1 MTKQFNERDETY
13 FCVVYENLYPTISG
27 TRNLLLEDTTVF
39 NEQDITEAYSFFDYY
54 ADYYRDTIL
63 DKEMTPH
70 MLYTGMGSIKQF
82 ETLTYDSDVVEYL
95 NKQGLHIYL
104 YETTVVDLPPKK
116 TFYVNQ
122 NKEYGAD
129 YLQFRFESNKE
140 FYVFEFESIEQFV
153 RANGLTNVT
162 VFTCEGN
169 TTQLESRYNF
179 KIKSKE
185 IFLVSLLKETDSEI
199 TGYEINSKLI
209 EYFNPD
215 IITHKFWLGN
225 WRYDVHRHILCAY
238 MADKSVKMSWY
249 YNSIFDDVKK
259 FFWFDIHSW
268 QQKFPKEYVKLID
281 GVNLLNSKTPWVLD
295 IKAPAIPVDT
305 TQLWTIPTE
314 EFYCPSSSST
324 PYDSYINSFCAI
336 VTESNFAHPFPMFS
350 EKVINAMKAGRPFIV
365 ASSAGTLEY
374 LQQHGFKT
382 FSEFWDESYDTESNH
397 ELRLQ
402 KIMQLIDYIDSM
414 SIDEL
419 KILYSKIKPTV
430 EYNFRWLNEIRDK
443 DLSF

>member
-1 MTKQFNERDETY
+1 MTKKFNERDPTY
-13 FCVVYENLYPTISG
+13 FCVVYENLYPNIPA
-27 TRNLLLEDTTVF
+27 TRNLLLEDNTIF
-39 NEQDITEAYSFFDYY
+39 DERDITDAYSFFDYY
-54 ADYYRDTIL
+54 ADYYKGTVL
-63 DKEMTPH
+63 DSEETPH

-82 ETLTYDSDVVEYL
+82 ETLVYDEDVVEYL
-95 NKQGLHIYL
+95 NMWGLHIYL

-116 TFYVNQ
+116 TFYVNCNQ
-122 NKEYGAD
+122 EYSAD
-129 YLQFRFESNKE
+129 YLQFRFESNNDY
-140 FYVFEFESIEQFV
+140 YVIEFESVEQFV
-153 RANGLTNVT
+153 QRNKLTNVT

-169 TTQLESRYNF
+169 TSKLETKYSF

-185 IFLVSLLKETDSEI
+185 IFLVSLLRESYTDA
-199 TGYEINSKLI
+199 TGYEINDKLVK
-209 EYFNPD
+209 YFEPD

-238 MADKSVKMSWY
+238 LADKSVKMSWY
-249 YNSIFDDVKK
+249 YNSTFDHVNQ

-268 QQKFPKEYVKLID
+268 QQKFPETYIKLIN
-281 GVNLLNSKTPWVLD
+281 GVNLLNSKTPWMLD
-295 IKAPAIPVDT
+295 ISAPAIPVSLD
-305 TQLWTIPTE
+305 QMWTIPTE

-365 ASSAGTLEY
+365 ASSAGTLQY
-374 LQQHGFKT
+374 LRQHGFKT
-382 FSEFWDESYDTESNH
+382 FSEFWDESYDLEENH

-402 KIMQLIDYIDSM
+402 KILDLVDDIDRM

-419 KILYSKIKPTV
+419 KELYSKIKPTV
-430 EYNFRWLNEIRDK
+430 EYNFRWLMELKDK

>member
-1 MTKQFNERDETY
+1 MVKQFNERDETY
-13 FCVVYENLYPTISG
+13 FCIVYENLYPRIRG
-27 TRNLLLEDTTVF
+27 TRNLLLEDSTVF
-39 NEQDITEAYSFFDYY
+39 NERDITASYSFFDYY
-54 ADYYRDTIL
+54 NDYYRDTIL
-63 DKEMTPH
+63 DKETSPH
-70 MLYTGMGSIKQF
+70 LLYTGMGSIKQF
-82 ETLTYDSDVVEYL
+82 ETLQYTTNVVDYL
-95 NKQGLHIYL
+95 NKVGLKIYL
-104 YETTVVDLPPKK
+104 YETTVVDLLPAK

-122 NKEYGAD
+122 NKNYSAN
-129 YLQFRFESNKE
+129 YLQFRFESDKD
-140 FYVFEFESIEQFV
+140 FYVIEFESIEQFV
-153 RANGLTNVT
+153 KRNRLTNVT
-162 VFTCEGN
+162 VYTCEGN
-169 TTQLESRYNF
+169 TSSVANQYSF
-179 KIKSKE
+179 DIKSKE
-185 IFLVSLLKETDSEI
+185 IFLVSLLKETDKDI
-199 TGYEINSKLI
+199 NGYEISSKLV
-209 EYFNPD
+209 ESFDPD

-225 WRYDVHRHILCAY
+225 WRYDVHRHVLCAY

-249 YNSIFDDVKK
+249 YNSTFDDVKQ

-268 QQKFPKEYVKLID
+268 QQTNPDMYVKLIN
-281 GVNLLNSKTPWVLD
+281 GVNLLNANTPWVLD
-295 IKAPAIPVDT
+295 ITAPAIPVALD
-305 TQLWTIPTE
+305 QMWTIPTE

-365 ASSAGTLEY
+365 ASSAGTLAY
-374 LQQHGFKT
+374 LRQHGFKT
-382 FSEFWDESYDTESNH
+382 FSEFWDESYDDEINH

-430 EYNFRWLNEIRDK
+430 EYNFRWLKEIRDK

>member
-1 MTKQFNERDETY
+1 MVKQFNERDETY
-13 FCVVYENLYPTISG
+13 FCVVYENLYPNIPG
-27 TRNLLLEDTTVF
+27 TRNLLLEDTTIF
-39 NEQDITEAYSFFDYY
+39 NEQDITESYSFFDYY
-54 ADYYRDTIL
+54 VDYYRDTIL
-63 DKEMTPH
+63 DKEQTPH

-95 NKQGLHIYL
+95 NKHGLHIYL
-104 YETTVVDLPPKK
+104 YETTVVDLLPKK

-129 YLQFRFESNKE
+129 YLQFRFESDKE

-153 RANGLTNVT
+153 QANGLTNVT

-169 TTQLESRYNF
+169 TAQLEHQYSF

-268 QQKFPKEYVKLID
+268 QEKFPREYVKLIN
-281 GVNLLNSKTPWVLD
+281 GVNILNSKTPWVLD

-324 PYDSYINSFCAI
+324 PYDSYVNSFCAI

-374 LQQHGFKT
+374 LRQHGFKT
-382 FSEFWDESYDTESNH
+382 FSEFWDESYDTEPNH

-402 KIMQLIDYIDSM
+402 KIMTLIDYIDSM
-414 SIDEL
+414 SVEEL

-430 EYNFRWLNEIRDK
+430 EYNFRWLKEIRDK

>member
-13 FCVVYENLYPTISG
+13 FCVVYENLYPKIPA
-27 TRNLLLEDTTVF
+27 TRNLLLEDGLVF

-54 ADYYRDTIL
+54 ADYYADTIL
-63 DKEMTPH
+63 DKETTPH

-82 ETLTYDSDVVEYL
+82 ETLTYDTDTIEYL

-116 TFYVNQ
+116 TFYVNH
-122 NKEYGAD
+122 NKSYSAD
-129 YLQFRFESNKE
+129 YLQFRFESDKE
-140 FYVFEFESIEQFV
+140 FYVLEFESIEQFV
-153 RANGLTNVT
+153 QANQLTNVT
-162 VFTCEGN
+162 VFTCEGDTSKLAN
-169 TTQLESRYNF
+169 RYSFN
-179 KIKSKE
+179 IKSKE
-185 IFLVSLLKETDSEI
+185 IFLISLLKETDTEI
-199 TGYEINSKLI
+199 TGYKINKKLV
-209 EYFNPD
+209 EYFDPN

-238 MADKSVKMSWY
+238 LADKSVKMSWY

-268 QQKFPKEYVKLID
+268 QQKFPAEYVKLID
-281 GVNLLNSKTPWVLD
+281 GVNLLNSKTPWILD

-305 TQLWTIPTE
+305 NLMWTIPTE
-314 EFYCPSSSST
+314 QFYCPSSSST
-324 PYDSYINSFCAI
+324 PYESYINSFCAI

-374 LQQHGFKT
+374 LRQHGFKT
-382 FSEFWDESYDTESNH
+382 FSEFWDESYDTEPNH

-402 KIMQLIDYIDSM
+402 KIMQLVDYIDSM

-419 KILYSKIKPTV
+419 KELYSKIKPTV
-430 EYNFRWLNEIRDK
+430 EYNFRWLNEMRDK